1 MIQWIFIFH
10 IVVSDNI
17 KPICECF
24 GVFFPAGII
33 FTSVR
38 ILYGNSVFRDFSHYF
53 FHVFQWQLFIKAAPG
68 GTDCI
73 GDWSAGIKCTC
84 SFCNACG
91 KCIAIIQTS
100 TFRNFISGRPDDNGW
115 MITVPL
121 HKEGEILFPVC
132 IEKLIIVTRP
142 FHNSPGIKSL
152 IVNIHT
158 KPVTDF
164 HQCGRRWIVCCA
176 DCIKSNLL

>member
-1 MIQWIFIFH
+1 MR
-10 IVVSDNI
+10 
-17 KPICECF
+17 K
-24 GVFFPAGII
+24 
-33 FTSVR
+33 
-38 ILYGNSVFRDFSHYF
+38 
-53 FHVFQWQLFIKAAPG
+53 
-68 GTDCI
+68 
-73 GDWSAGIKCTC
+73 GIKKLLTV
-84 SFCNACG
+84 ALTATLGLAALAGCG
-91 KCIAIIQTS
+91 TG
-100 TFRNFISGRPDDNGW
+100 NDNGW

-164 HQCGRRWIVCCA
+164 HQCGRRWIVHLAAFFSEAGSEQSLCLVFLFSA
-176 DCIKSNLL
+176 PSEYTHLQTDQVLSSENEG